1 MAIIRESP
9 QLQYFRRS
17 KALTQRRRG
26 QSEKPRADD
35 REVVGANRL
44 SLDVQATLLSYPG
57 PALIVDSRLETL
69 SMNKS
74 GEILSHLLNQG
85 DEISQS
91 NVLRDAI
98 REATILDMP
107 TETQIELVDTSPDQ
121 VRRFYD
127 VALLPCV
134 SAAAMGN
141 DILVLARETTVDRSM
156 MAALVRSRELYRDL
170 LRCSSDFAW
179 ETDAD
184 GRFEFVSERGA
195 AGHTGQ
201 DLTNMPSDDLLDR
214 SLCEFASDWSPFCV
228 TFPIDKQETWIKGI
242 DGKACC
248 MLISAVPILDDEGN
262 HTGTRGAGV
271 DVTKLRRHERAHA
284 ETKRRE
290 EVVLGLLETIQAEF
304 DPGAMLQTAARE
316 IASAFEAD
324 KGCILSFDENH
335 TPDGQRVW
343 GEATDETR
351 DEAAQVK
358 IEQAAEQELKAM
370 GPSPVASSL
379 EVDGRS
385 VLVCGTLF
393 GNELNGGIVIVSRNQ
408 GQSWEDEDRLL
419 MRHVADQMGV
429 MIARAAHARVLE
441 SLSRSDPLT
450 HLLNRRAFYSDAE
463 LCLARNERSQTTAA
477 YIYFDLDNFKQV
489 NDSLGH
495 GAGDTLLIEFSDV
508 LRAETRRGDLAVR
521 LGGDEFGLLLDNC
534 DEADAIAKAEAIL
547 NAVSGTPENSN
558 VPWNLSVSAGIAL
571 WRPGLHLS
579 IEGVMEHADE
589 VLYEAKKTGK
599 NTWCLAPTAAGD
611 AKKTGSADERAESAA
626 PRKVEE

>member
-1 MAIIRESP
+1 
-9 QLQYFRRS
+9 
-17 KALTQRRRG
+17 
-26 QSEKPRADD
+26 
-35 REVVGANRL
+35 VGANRL

-85 DEISQS
+85 DEVSLA
-91 NVLRDAI
+91 NVFRDAI

-127 VALLPCV
+127 ISLLPCV

-141 DILVLARETTVDRSM
+141 DVLVLARETTVDRSM

-179 ETDAD
+179 ETDVD
-184 GRFEFVSERGA
+184 GRFEFISERGA
-195 AGHTGQ
+195 SGHTAQ
-201 DLTNMPSDDLLDR
+201 DLTGMRSEDLLDR

-248 MLISAVPILDDEGN
+248 MLISAVPILDEEGH

-271 DVTKLRRHERAHA
+271 DVTQLRRHEKVQA
-284 ETKRRE
+284 ETERRE
-290 EVVLGLLETIQAEF
+290 EIVFALLETIQAEF
-304 DPGAMLQTAARE
+304 DPGAMLQIAARE

-324 KGCILSFDENH
+324 KGCVLSFDENH
-335 TPDGQRVW
+335 NPDGQSVW
-343 GEATDETR
+343 DEATNEFGDEIQDETV
-351 DEAAQVK
+351 QGK
-358 IEQAAEQELKAM
+358 IERAAAQELKAM

-379 EVDGRS
+379 EIDGRA
-385 VLVCGTLF
+385 VLVCGTLS
-393 GNELNGGIVIVSRNQ
+393 GNEPNGGIVIVSPARDQ
-408 GQSWEDEDRLL
+408 GWEDEDRLL

-429 MIARAAHARVLE
+429 IIARAAHARVLE

-450 HLLNRRAFYSDAE
+450 HLLNRRAFYSDAD

-534 DEADAIAKAEAIL
+534 DEVDAIAKAEAIL
-547 NAVSGTPENSN
+547 NAVSGTPESSN
-558 VPWNLSVSAGIAL
+558 VPWDLSVSAGIAL

-579 IEGVMEHADE
+579 IEDVMEHADE

-599 NTWCLAPTAAGD
+599 NTWCLAPTAAGEV
-611 AKKTGSADERAESAA
+611 KKTGSTDERAKSVAT
-626 PRKVEE
+626 RKVEE